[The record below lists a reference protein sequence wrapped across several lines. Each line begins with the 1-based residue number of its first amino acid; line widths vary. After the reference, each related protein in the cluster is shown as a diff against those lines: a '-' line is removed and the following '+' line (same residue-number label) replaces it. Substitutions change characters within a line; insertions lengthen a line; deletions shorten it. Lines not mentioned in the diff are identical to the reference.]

1 MEYDLVKSNYDELII
16 KDTYRI
22 EQYGIPLSMV
32 WHPPIGRE
40 SFILTINDQWKYKA
54 YNSITKMCRSTYLG
68 PTFGS
73 HIKKCVYFLTF
84 SFDNFKLNAYSIQ
97 KDLLYYQQKV

>member
-1 MEYDLVKSNYDELII
+1 MFGVNPDNYQTRLLSLGKDRVLVEYDLVKSNYDELII
-16 KDTYRI
+16 KETHRI
-22 EQYGIPLSMV
+22 EQYGIPLSMI

-73 HIKKCVYFLTF
+73 HIKK
-84 SFDNFKLNAYSIQ
+84 
-97 KDLLYYQQKV
+97 